1 VRTLLQLQELDLQ
14 IETCKAR
21 EVEIP
26 KQKKKYEQ
34 YRDRLKQELA
44 QREEAVKRLQ
54 LEQREAE
61 TDIEQRQAQI
71 TKFNIQLN
79 SVKKNEEYQAL
90 LHEIDGAKKQI
101 GLKEERILTIM
112 EQIEDAQARLKEDR
126 KRIEEELKD
135 IDKQFAAID
144 EELADAVKHREAL
157 QDQGKP
163 LIDKVDDELLMKYN
177 RIRKSKN
184 GGAAV
189 VPLNDEVCGGCH
201 MYLRPQIVNE
211 VLAGEKV
218 HTCQHCGRLLYH
230 RENFEDENVGA
241 EQQSN

>member
-1 VRTLLQLQELDLQ
+1 MKTLLRLQDLDLQ
-14 IETCKAR
+14 IEACRAR
-21 EVEIP
+21 EQEIP

-34 YRDRLKQELA
+34 YRERLKQELA
-44 QREEAVKRLQ
+44 EREEAVKRLQ

-61 TDIEQRQAQI
+61 TDIDQRQAQI
-71 TKFNIQLN
+71 VKYNVQLN
-79 SVKKNEEYQAL
+79 SVKKNDEYQAL

-112 EQIEDAQARLKEDR
+112 EQIEDAQARLKGDR
-126 KRIEEELKD
+126 KRIEEELKE
-135 IDKQFAAID
+135 IDTQCAAID
-144 EELADAVKHREAL
+144 EELAEAVKHRESL
-157 QDQGKP
+157 QSQGKP
-163 LIDKVDDELLMKYN
+163 LIDKVDDELLAKYN

-241 EQQSN
+241 EQQTN

>member
-1 VRTLLQLQELDLQ
+1 MKTLLRLQELDLQ
-14 IETCKAR
+14 IEACKAR
-21 EVEIP
+21 EQEIP

-34 YRDRLKQELA
+34 YRARLKQELA
-44 QREEAVKRLQ
+44 EREEAVKRLQ

-71 TKFNIQLN
+71 GKYNVQLN
-79 SVKKNEEYQAL
+79 SVKKNDEYQAL

-112 EQIEDAQARLKEDR
+112 QQIEDAQARLKEDR

-135 IDKQFAAID
+135 IDKQCAAID
-144 EELADAVKHREAL
+144 DELAEAVKHRESL
-157 QDQGKP
+157 QSQGKP

-177 RIRKSKN
+177 RIRRSKN

-230 RENFEDENVGA
+230 RENFADENVGA